1 MSVIRK
7 FIEENKIS
15 FAEGQRNSSIV
26 TLIGYSLYLGMNQ
39 EDLENELLE
48 EAKQDV
54 FIENE
59 IERLWNFC
67 KNKNYGNWWENEKN
81 RKTFII

>member
-1 MSVIRK
+1 MIRK

-15 FAEGQRNSSIV
+15 FKEGERNSSIV
-26 TLIGYSLYLGMNQ
+26 TLIGYSLYLGLNQ
-39 EDLENELLE
+39 IDLENELLE
-48 EAKQDV
+48 EAKEDV

-67 KNKNYGNWWENEKN
+67 RIKNYGDWW
-81 RKTFII
+81 KTEEAKSLYKF